1 MRNIEKHNIENKI
14 PESLNQE
21 LLNSNNI
28 KPLLDIAQEYEK
40 RGEHILAI
48 EHYEEVLKLDPT
60 NSDALDGIARIKNAK
75 DNNT

>member
-28 KPLLDIAQEYEK
+28 KPLLDIAQGYEK
-40 RGEHILAI
+40 K
-48 EHYEEVLKLDPT
+48 EESISL
-60 NSDALDGIARIKNAK
+60 
-75 DNNT
+75 